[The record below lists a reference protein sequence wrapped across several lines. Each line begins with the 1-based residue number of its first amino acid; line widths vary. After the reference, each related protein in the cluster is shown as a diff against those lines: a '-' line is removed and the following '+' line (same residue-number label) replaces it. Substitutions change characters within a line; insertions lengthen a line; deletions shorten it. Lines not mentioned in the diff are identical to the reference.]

1 MARQVSFASHLP
13 APADHRTSESSRP
26 ASGTSSGAPPGNA
39 AQQMLLVALG
49 WQMCTDLTSS
59 AWDLGLV
66 GLMQFLPAL
75 SRPSRPDSPLDRVDR
90 RRVLAASLVLQA
102 LVALVLAWGSG
113 GDWVQ
118 RELILA
124 LSIVIGVA
132 RALQAPAQ
140 QALLPSLVP
149 IVQLPQATALS
160 SSVLQ
165 QASSADPHSAASCTR
180 SRAGRVR
187 DQLPHGRFRAG
198 IRVGDP
204 GEAVARRAF
213 ADLVVLRVRGLPVY
227 LPAQGRARRHL
238 APPVRRAA
246 RRRDRP
252 AADLREGRAADRSLG
267 PRPVA
272 LGTGGRCIV
281 HGAVAVAKTA
291 QARRRPADVWVGCRL
306 WSAILGFSV
315 STSLLLSMIALAISG
330 AADTVSVVIRQTLV
344 QMETPDQM
352 RGRVSAVN
360 ATFICASNQLGEFRA
375 GAMAAWLGPIGSVI
389 VGGLG
394 TLMVVALWMRLFPSS
409 RNATRCITVPWSRRT
424 SNQRRRAIP

>member
-1 MARQVSFASHLP
+1 MTPGPGTTDLKAFTPGFRHFLWARLL
-13 APADHRTSESSRP
+13 
-26 ASGTSSGAPPGNA
+26 GNA

-49 WQMCTDLTSS
+49 WQMYDLTSS

-75 SRPSRPDSPLDRVDR
+75 FLTIPAGQLVDRVDR
-90 RRVLAASLVLQA
+90 RRVLAASLTLQA

-118 RELILA
+118 RDLILA

-140 QALLPSLVP
+140 QAMLPSLVP

-165 QASSADPHSAASCTR
+165 VAIIGGPALGGFLYAIGAAVVYAISFFM
-180 SRAGRVR
+180 A
-187 DQLPHGRFRAG
+187 
-198 IRVGDP
+198 
-204 GEAVARRAF
+204 AF
-213 ADLVVLRVRGLPVY
+213 ALGFVLAIQARPLPAALSPISWSSVFAGFRYIWQHKVVLGAISLDLFAVLLGGATALLPIFAKDVLQTGPWGLGLLRSAPAVGALFTALWLSRRPLKRGV
-227 LPAQGRARRHL
+227 GRLMFA
-238 APPVRRAA
+238 
-246 RRRDRP
+246 
-252 AADLREGRAADRSLG
+252 S
-267 PRPVA
+267 
-272 LGTGGRCIV
+272 
-281 HGAVAVAKTA
+281 VAVY
-291 QARRRPADVWVGCRL
+291 GL
-306 WSAILGFSV
+306 AILGFSV

-344 QMETPDQM
+344 QLETPDEM

-360 ATFICASNQLGEFRA
+360 ATFIGASNQLGEFRA

-389 VGGLG
+389 VGGFG
-394 TLMVVALWMRLFPSS
+394 TLMVVALWMRLFPALTK
-409 RNATRCITVPWSRRT
+409 RDTLHH
-424 SNQRRRAIP
+424 